1 MGSLA
6 KIGCADFRET
16 LHSVRQRKARLSL
29 PSQGVDVMARIL
41 AVDDSAA
48 MRQMVEVTLSS
59 AGHEVLQARDGR
71 EALTLAGK
79 NSVDLVIAD
88 INMPEMDGIELV
100 RELRAL
106 ESYKHT
112 PVLVLTT
119 ESSAERK
126 MQGREA
132 GATGWL
138 VKPFNPDKL
147 LATVAKVLT

>member
-1 MGSLA
+1 
-6 KIGCADFRET
+6 
-16 LHSVRQRKARLSL
+16 
-29 PSQGVDVMARIL
+29 MARIL
-41 AVDDSAA
+41 TVDDSAA

-59 AGHEVLQARDGR
+59 AGYEVLQARDGR

-79 NSVDLVIAD
+79 NSVDLAIVD
-88 INMPEMDGIELV
+88 INMPEMDGIQLV

-119 ESSAERK
+119 ESSTERK

-147 LATVAKVLT
+147 LATVAKVLK